1 MELSDLHVFRTV
13 VEAGGVTHAAKRLHR
28 VQSNVTARIH
38 KLEADLQ
45 AALFIREHRRL
56 RLTPAGRI
64 LLDYA
69 ERLLGLAEEAKQ
81 ALHVTEPRGVLRIG
95 TMESTAGVRLPGP
108 LSDYHRRFPEVAI
121 ELGTGSPRDLIAAVL
136 AGQLDA
142 ALVAE
147 PVSDVRLESV
157 AVFNEALVLVS
168 DRAQAPIRSARDLKH
183 RSMLAFHPGCPHRE
197 RLERWF
203 ARDGVAIERV
213 VELASY
219 HTMLGCIVAGMGV
232 ALMPR
237 SVLDSY
243 AAQDRLRVHALDKPF
258 DAARTLLVWR
268 KGAPQPK
275 IERLAEIL
283 LAPPTR
289 PTKPAGA
296 KSITQA
302 AKAPRR
308 RKA

>member
-13 VEAGGVTHAAKRLHR
+13 VEAGGITHAAKRLHR

-56 RLTPAGRI
+56 RLAPAGRI

-81 ALHVTEPRGVLRIG
+81 ALHTTEPRGVLRIG

-108 LSDYHRRFPEVAI
+108 LSDYHRRFPQVAI

-136 AGQLDA
+136 AGELDA

-147 PVSDVRLESV
+147 PVSDARLASV

-168 DRAQAPIRSARDLKH
+168 DIEQPPIRSARDLRS
-183 RSMLAFHPGCPHRE
+183 RSMLAFHPGCPHRD

-243 AAQDRLRVHALDKPF
+243 VAQDRLRVHPLDKPF

-283 LAPPTR
+283 LAPPAKQAR
-289 PTKPAGA
+289 PAKP
-296 KSITQA
+296 
-302 AKAPRR
+302 PRR
-308 RKA
+308 RKD

>member
-45 AALFIREHRRL
+45 ATLFIREHRRL

-64 LLDYA
+64 LLEYA

-81 ALHVTEPRGVLRIG
+81 ALHATEPRGVLRIG

-108 LSDYHRRFPEVAI
+108 LSDYHRRFPQVAI
-121 ELGTGSPRDLIAAVL
+121 ELGTGSPRDLVAAVL
-136 AGQLDA
+136 AGELDV

-147 PVSDVRLESV
+147 PVNDARLESV

-168 DRAQAPIRSARDLKH
+168 DREQAPIRSARDLKH

-283 LAPPTR
+283 LAP
-289 PTKPAGA
+289 AG
-296 KSITQA
+296 KA
-302 AKAPRR
+302 AKPRR
-308 RKA
+308 R